1 MTGVILLNTPPFYD
15 DIAIHREARLCEDII
30 GMRILRIIIPGLIV
44 ITVLAIMASVM
55 GDDVVL
61 AAGPKMVMPAEEAAP
76 VSVDL
81 AEEGLEGVAIMA
93 PFEPFVPN
101 DPYMDRQWALTH
113 IQIGELWRAT
123 TSGSGI
129 LVAVLDTGIDKSH
142 EDLSGKV
149 VAEANFTSSPVAD
162 DIHGH
167 GTHVAGIIAACA
179 DNGLGIVG
187 VAPQSQL
194 LNVKVAG
201 DDGRCQASA
210 VANGIIWAVD
220 NGAVVINVSIELREP
235 SAELEEAV
243 NYAWNN
249 GAIVIAAAGNE
260 GNQTPV
266 YPAYYE
272 HVIAVAATERDDT
285 LAMLSN
291 YGEWVDMAAPG
302 FEIYSTLPGN
312 EYGYKT
318 GTSFATAYVS
328 GLAAILF
335 DTLTDAN
342 GNGYLNDEVQ
352 AALEDHCR
360 QVNGFEVGC
369 GLIDAASLAGCCC
382 LY

>member
-1 MTGVILLNTPPFYD
+1 
-15 DIAIHREARLCEDII
+15 
-30 GMRILRIIIPGLIV
+30 MRILRILLPGVVV
-44 ITVLAIMASVM
+44 IAFLTIMARVA
-55 GDDVVL
+55 GDNAM
-61 AAGPKMVMPAEEAAP
+61 AAIAALPRLVMPAANTAP
-76 VSVDL
+76 ASLDL
-81 AEEGLEGVAIMA
+81 AEAELEGVAVMA

-101 DPYMDRQWALTH
+101 DPYMDKQWALTH
-113 IQIGELWRAT
+113 IQIGELWQAT

-129 LVAVLDTGIDKSH
+129 LVAVLDTGIDKNH

-149 VAEANFTSSPVAD
+149 VAEANFTSSPVVN

-220 NGAVVINVSIELREP
+220 NGAVVINISIELREP
-235 SAELEEAV
+235 SEELEEAV

-249 GAIVIAAAGNE
+249 GAIIVAAAGN
-260 GNQTPV
+260 GGTQSPV

-272 HVIAVAATERDDT
+272 HVIAVAATEQDDT

-335 DTLTDAN
+335 DTLTDTN
-342 GNGYLNDEVQ
+342 GNGYLNDEVL
-352 AALEDHCR
+352 AALEEHCQ
-360 QVNGFEVGC
+360 QVDGFEVGF
-369 GLIDAASLAGCCC
+369 GLIDAASLAGCCW

>member
-1 MTGVILLNTPPFYD
+1 MK
-15 DIAIHREARLCEDII
+15 
-30 GMRILRIIIPGLIV
+30 ILRIILPGVLVIALLAVMVRVSADNAVAAITAIP
-44 ITVLAIMASVM
+44 M
-55 GDDVVL
+55 
-61 AAGPKMVMPAEEAAP
+61 PVMPAESAAP
-76 VSVDL
+76 ADVNV
-81 AEEGLEGVAIMA
+81 AEAELEGDEMIV
-93 PFEPFVPN
+93 PFVPFIPN
-101 DPYMDRQWALTH
+101 DPYMDRQWALNH
-113 IQIGELWRAT
+113 IQIGELWQTT

-142 EDLSGKV
+142 EDLNGKV
-149 VAEANFTSSPVAD
+149 VGEANFTRSSTVA

-167 GTHVAGIIAACA
+167 GTHIAGIIAAYS

-201 DDGRCQASA
+201 DDGQCEASA
-210 VANGIIWAVD
+210 VARGIIWAVD
-220 NGAVVINVSIELREP
+220 NGAVVINVSIEIRGN
-235 SAELEEAV
+235 SAELERAV

-249 GAIVIAAAGNE
+249 GAMVIAAAGNG

-272 HVIAVAATERDDT
+272 HAISVAATDQDDG
-285 LAMLSN
+285 LALLSN
-291 YGEWVDMAAPG
+291 YGEWVDVAAPG

-335 DTLTDAN
+335 DTLTDGN

-352 AALEDHCR
+352 AALENSCQ
-360 QVNGFEVGC
+360 QVNGFEVGY
-369 GLIDAASLAGCCC
+369 GLIDAATIADGC
-382 LY
+382 